1 MNLNKLKILR
11 KEKGFTLEELSNLTG
26 LSAGYLCHL
35 ENGSRNNPSILVME
49 KLAQALNKSVFE
61 IFFDK

>member
-1 MNLNKLKILR
+1 MNFNKLKMLR
-11 KEKGFTLEELSNLTG
+11 KEKGFTLEELSELTG
-26 LSAGYLCHL
+26 ISVGYLCHL
-35 ENGSRNNPSILVME
+35 ENGSRNNPSIQVME